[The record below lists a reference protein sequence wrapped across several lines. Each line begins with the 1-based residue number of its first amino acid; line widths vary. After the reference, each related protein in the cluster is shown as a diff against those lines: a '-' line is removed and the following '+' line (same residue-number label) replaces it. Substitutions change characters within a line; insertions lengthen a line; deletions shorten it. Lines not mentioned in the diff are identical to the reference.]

1 MAAWFSTAAID
12 IVFFLCRR
20 RTDGDV
26 SADAAKKASATSM
39 TADQEAAQ

>member
-12 IVFFLCRR
+12 IVFSLCRGR
-20 RTDGDV
+20 IGGDIA
-26 SADAAKKASATSM
+26 ADAAENASTTSM

>member
-12 IVFFLCRR
+12 IVFSLCRGR
-20 RTDGDV
+20 IGGDI
-26 SADAAKKASATSM
+26 SGDAAEKASATSM